1 MLMQVIK
8 NAKQSFADV
17 FQNKCSQMFHKFH
30 KKTPMLESLLI
41 KLQA

>member
-1 MLMQVIK
+1 MFMQVIK

-17 FQNKCSQMFHKFH
+17 FQNKCSQMFHQFH